1 MSVVVASLQYS
12 MAKIHIFLDFFHK
25 LFLFSEFSPLHSW
38 RRESRV
44 QAQIIYADKM
54 LSKYQYFGMVV
65 IVNEMKHERSS
76 IQFQSP
82 QNQSLKIMG
91 LSCLLF

>member
-1 MSVVVASLQYS
+1 MSLVVASLQYS
-12 MAKIHIFLDFFHK
+12 MAKIHIFLDFFAK
-25 LFLFSEFSPLHSW
+25 LFLFSEFSPLHRW
-38 RRESRV
+38 RRERV
-44 QAQIIYADKM
+44 QAQIICADKM

>member
-1 MSVVVASLQYS
+1 
-12 MAKIHIFLDFFHK
+12 
-25 LFLFSEFSPLHSW
+25 
-38 RRESRV
+38 
-44 QAQIIYADKM
+44 
-54 LSKYQYFGMVV
+54 MVV